1 MGFHV
6 SKRITGSNHMF
17 KLSRRVLSLSLL
29 AFALLAMTPS
39 DATAQRWLQTTQLL
53 SPIESDGPA
62 RALLDTL
69 VQVMERKGD
78 EIEIKRSPDDS
89 APMPISELRE
99 ELLDEGFGLTSA
111 NNVFIDYRF
120 EIRNRGFQESIETL
134 QFVYRSSGGAEEDI
148 QMMHIDTSE
157 PWVQDIIRNKGTT
170 LTTNEAALRTFS
182 DQLAFAR
189 MVQDGQIVEIANQT
203 VREGFEAKKRQLVQK
218 IQRLTYES
226 M

>member
-1 MGFHV
+1 
-6 SKRITGSNHMF
+6 MF
-17 KLSRRVLSLSLL
+17 KLSRRILSLSLL

-53 SPIESDGPA
+53 SPIETDGPA

-69 VQVMERKGD
+69 VQVMERKE
-78 EIEIKRSPDDS
+78 EIQIKRSRDDS
-89 APMPISELRE
+89 EPMSLSELRE
-99 ELLDEGFGLTSA
+99 ELIDEGFGLTSA

-120 EIRNRGFQESIETL
+120 EIRNRGFEESIESM
-134 QFVYRSSGGAEEDI
+134 QFVYRSPGGAEEDI
-148 QMMHIDTSE
+148 QMMYVDTSK
-157 PWVQDIIRNKGTT
+157 PWVKNILRNKGTT

-189 MVQDGQIVEIANQT
+189 MVQDGQIVEIAGET